1 MVSWWCG
8 GMRRHPPSRRSTT
21 MTVFLIAVAA
31 LSVSAIAGTV
41 VVTARD
47 GYRAVPTRTHRSHV

>member
-1 MVSWWCG
+1 MI
-8 GMRRHPPSRRSTT
+8 
-21 MTVFLIAVAA
+21 VFLIAVAA

-41 VVTARD
+41 VITARD

>member
-1 MVSWWCG
+1 
-8 GMRRHPPSRRSTT
+8 

-47 GYRAVPTRTHRSHV
+47 GYRSVPTRTHRSHV

>member
-1 MVSWWCG
+1 
-8 GMRRHPPSRRSTT
+8 

-31 LSVSAIAGTV
+31 LSVSAVAGTI

-47 GYRAVPTRTHRSHV
+47 GYRAVPTRNYRSHI

>member
-1 MVSWWCG
+1 MMV
-8 GMRRHPPSRRSTT
+8 RRIRRPLSNSQEPT
-21 MTVFLIAVAA
+21 MTVFLIAIAA

-47 GYRAVPTRTHRSHV
+47 GYRAVPTQTHRSHI